1 LKARQ
6 AADPHAMLKRAADIQ
21 GRALVDFVATAA
33 QNAARHMIEDA
44 DMIRLSLADQERFA
58 QALLDP
64 SALAPAME
72 RAFERHRRLVGPT

>member
-6 AADPHAMLKRAADIQ
+6 AADAHAMLKRAADIQ
-21 GRALVDFVATAA
+21 GGALVDFVATAA
-33 QNAARHMIEDA
+33 RHMIDDA

-64 SALAPAME
+64 SALAPAMQ